1 MPHELS
7 WETFTFLPLLVLFL
21 AVTATWITVMI
32 LNKTRLSRFIA
43 FPSLTFIAIMVGYV
57 VAIDNFIFNFRCQTR

>member
-7 WETFTFLPLLVLFL
+7 MGDIYYSPVLLVVVLSL
-21 AVTATWITVMI
+21 VATWITVVI

-43 FPSLTFIAIMVGYV
+43 YPSLTFLAIMVFYV
-57 VAIDNFIFNFRCQTR
+57 AAIDTFYIQI

>member
-7 WETFTFLPLLVLFL
+7 MGDIYYSLVLLVAVLSL
-21 AVTATWITVMI
+21 AATWITVVI

-43 FPSLTFIAIMVGYV
+43 YPSLTFLAIMVFYV
-57 VAIDNFIFNFRCQTR
+57 VAIDTFYIQI

>member
-7 WETFTFLPLLVLFL
+7 MGDIYYSPVLLV
-21 AVTATWITVMI
+21 AVLSLVVTWITVVI

-43 FPSLTFIAIMVGYV
+43 YPSLTFLAIMVFYV
-57 VAIDNFIFNFRCQTR
+57 VAIDTFYIQI

>member
-7 WETFTFLPLLVLFL
+7 MGDIYYSPVLLV
-21 AVTATWITVMI
+21 AVLSLVATWITVVI

-43 FPSLTFIAIMVGYV
+43 YPSLTFLAIMVFYV
-57 VAIDNFIFNFRCQTR
+57 VAIDTFYIQI

>member
-7 WETFTFLPLLVLFL
+7 MGDIYYSPVLLV
-21 AVTATWITVMI
+21 AVLSLVATWITVVI

-43 FPSLTFIAIMVGYV
+43 FPSLTFLAIMVFYV
-57 VAIDNFIFNFRCQTR
+57 VAIDTFYIQI

>member
-7 WETFTFLPLLVLFL
+7 WGDIYFSPTLLVLFL

-43 FPSLTFIAIMVGYV
+43 FPSLTFIAIMV
-57 VAIDNFIFNFRCQTR
+57 

>member
-7 WETFTFLPLLVLFL
+7 MGDIYYSPVLLV
-21 AVTATWITVMI
+21 AVLSIVTTWITVVI

-43 FPSLTFIAIMVGYV
+43 YPSLTFLAIMVFYV
-57 VAIDNFIFNFRCQTR
+57 VAIDTFYIQI

>member
-7 WETFTFLPLLVLFL
+7 MGDIYYSPVLLVVVLSL
-21 AVTATWITVMI
+21 AATWITVVI

-43 FPSLTFIAIMVGYV
+43 YPSLTFLAIMVFYV
-57 VAIDNFIFNFRCQTR
+57 VAIDTFYIQI

>member
-7 WETFTFLPLLVLFL
+7 WGDVYFSPFLLVLFL
-21 AVTATWITVMI
+21 SVTATWITVII

-43 FPSLTFIAIMVGYV
+43 FPSLTFLAIMVFYV
-57 VAIDNFIFNFRCQTR
+57 VAIDSFYIQF

>member
-7 WETFTFLPLLVLFL
+7 MGDIYYSPVLLVAVLSL
-21 AVTATWITVMI
+21 AATWITVVI

-43 FPSLTFIAIMVGYV
+43 YPSLTFLAIMVFYV
-57 VAIDNFIFNFRCQTR
+57 VAIDTFYIQI

>member
-7 WETFTFLPLLVLFL
+7 MGDIYYSPVLLVAALSL
-21 AVTATWITVMI
+21 AATWITVVI

-43 FPSLTFIAIMVGYV
+43 YPSLTFLAIMVFYV
-57 VAIDNFIFNFRCQTR
+57 VAIDTFYIQI

>member
-7 WETFTFLPLLVLFL
+7 MGDIYYSPVLLV
-21 AVTATWITVMI
+21 AVLSLLATWITVVI

-43 FPSLTFIAIMVGYV
+43 YPSLTFLAIMVFYV
-57 VAIDNFIFNFRCQTR
+57 VAIDTFYIQI

>member
-7 WETFTFLPLLVLFL
+7 MGDIYYSPVLLVVVLSL
-21 AVTATWITVMI
+21 LATWITVVI

-43 FPSLTFIAIMVGYV
+43 YPSLTFLAIMVFYV
-57 VAIDNFIFNFRCQTR
+57 VAIDTFYIQI

>member
-7 WETFTFLPLLVLFL
+7 MGDIYYSPVLLVVVLSL
-21 AVTATWITVMI
+21 VATWITVVI

-43 FPSLTFIAIMVGYV
+43 YPSLTFLAIMVFYL
-57 VAIDNFIFNFRCQTR
+57 VAIDTFYIQI

>member
-7 WETFTFLPLLVLFL
+7 MGDIYYSPVLLVVVLSL
-21 AVTATWITVMI
+21 VATWITVVI

-43 FPSLTFIAIMVGYV
+43 YPSLTFLAIMVFYV
-57 VAIDNFIFNFRCQTR
+57 VAIDTFYIQI

>member
-7 WETFTFLPLLVLFL
+7 MGDIYYSPVLLV
-21 AVTATWITVMI
+21 AVLSLVTTWITVVI

-43 FPSLTFIAIMVGYV
+43 YPSLTFLAIMVFYV
-57 VAIDNFIFNFRCQTR
+57 VAIDTFYIQI

>member
-7 WETFTFLPLLVLFL
+7 MGDIYYSPVLLVVVLSL
-21 AVTATWITVMI
+21 LATWITVVI

-43 FPSLTFIAIMVGYV
+43 YPSLTFLAIMVFYV
-57 VAIDNFIFNFRCQTR
+57 VVIDTFYIQI

>member
-7 WETFTFLPLLVLFL
+7 MGDIYYSPVLLV
-21 AVTATWITVMI
+21 AVLSLVATWITVVI

-43 FPSLTFIAIMVGYV
+43 YPSLTFLAIMIFYV
-57 VAIDNFIFNFRCQTR
+57 VAIDTFYIQI

>member
-7 WETFTFLPLLVLFL
+7 MGDIYYSPVLLV
-21 AVTATWITVMI
+21 AVLSLITTWITVVI

-43 FPSLTFIAIMVGYV
+43 YPSLTFLAIMVFYV
-57 VAIDNFIFNFRCQTR
+57 VAIDTFYIQI